1 MRQRTHFRAAVSA
14 VCLGIAAL
22 ASPLLAQVPEMT
34 GQDVVPV
41 FEGWSPNP
49 DGTFEMYFGYMNRNF
64 QEDLVIPL
72 GAANNFSPGDGDRGQ
87 PTFFYPRR
95 QMFLFHVR
103 VPKDWGEKDLV
114 WTLTS
119 HGITEKAYGH
129 LLPVWIVNNRLIAAN
144 VHGSSQLDVV
154 DHDLPPVVKV
164 APIAEGVTVPGPLT
178 LTATITDDGVPKP
191 GERRSGRG
199 RGESTFMNS
208 PLPIEPRWPA
218 GLNMTW
224 MVYRGPGQVK
234 FSPPGFQ
241 PVVADKDNVTTA
253 EFSEPGT
260 YILQLVASD
269 SALETRQ
276 NVTVTVKP
284 GAKR

>member
-1 MRQRTHFRAAVSA
+1 M
-14 VCLGIAAL
+14 L
-22 ASPLLAQVPEMT
+22 AGVIVLSGPTFAQVPEMT

-41 FEGWSPNP
+41 FEGWESNP

-64 QEDLVIPL
+64 EENLVIPI
-72 GAANNFSPGDGDRGQ
+72 GAENGFSPGGADRGQ

-103 VPKDWGEKDLV
+103 VPKDWGDKDLV
-114 WTLTS
+114 WTLSS
-119 HGITEKAYGH
+119 HGKTEKAYGH
-129 LLPVWIVNNRLIAAN
+129 LLPVWIIDKRLIAAN

-154 DHDLPPVVKV
+154 DNDQPPVVKV
-164 APIAEGVTVPGPLT
+164 APVADSLTLPGNLT

-191 GERRSGRG
+191 GARRGGRG
-199 RGESTFMNS
+199 RGESTFMNA
-208 PLPIEPRWPA
+208 PLPTEPRWPP

-224 MVYRGPGQVK
+224 MVYRGPAPVA
-234 FSPPGFQ
+234 FTPRGFQ

-260 YILQLVASD
+260 YVLQLVASD
-269 SALETRQ
+269 SAIETRQ

-284 GAKR
+284 GTKR